1 MTCNKTLV
9 KRIGPKIVL
18 MIVLLVASSQF
29 KSIGQNTIIDA
40 PRRALMEVNR
50 ARQNYDQMGRLFSSL
65 RRPRNPKTDTAAQI
79 IWEKKPYI
87 PNSGMIHDYQH
98 IYTFIHRTQKYS
110 FTRDYDLKS
119 IEWDSVNNLFYKNRG
134 SQDSLNPQFEVIG
147 WHPSWMGDT
156 YKYYNFRLL
165 SMVSFYSF
173 DINPNNGSA
182 SNPDDLDWLRKSSL
196 PDSAAKYGAKT
207 LISVTSLEKDNNHI
221 FLSDEYS
228 RNQFMEEIT
237 AILNEN
243 KNRFSGIDLNV
254 EEIDPADRDLFTQFV
269 KMLYARLSSSGYI
282 LVLDVPY
289 FNEGNVIDYAELRD
303 YVTYFNI
310 MGYDF
315 SGMHSA
321 YPGSVSPLHSL
332 TTQPSLETA
341 VNDFLNLGISGQQVI
356 LSLPLYG
363 VIWDVT
369 DIQTGTQP
377 EYIES
382 IPYYRVK
389 SQFGSEYNA
398 YFDPFSSSN
407 FYLVPSGDRTIMC
420 WYEGEQSLGL
430 KFEWAKSMNLKGI
443 GLWALGYDQG
453 APEIWK
459 AVNSSF
465 AMDSLSVIPYSSNL
479 SGPYGIVRDVLR
491 YKKMIGLGFLL
502 FAAFVV
508 LGFVVCLF
516 DWRVRQVLFSEQTF
530 RVVYALVFLVLIVV
544 GIWWIGFPETGLN
557 LVLGLLTG
565 GSTVMLIN
573 LGFNSYRQKL
583 K

>member
-1 MTCNKTLV
+1 
-9 KRIGPKIVL
+9 
-18 MIVLLVASSQF
+18 
-29 KSIGQNTIIDA
+29 
-40 PRRALMEVNR
+40 
-50 ARQNYDQMGRLFSSL
+50 MGRLFSSL

-87 PNSGMIHDYQH
+87 PNSGMIHDYEH

-110 FTRDYDLKS
+110 FPRDYDLKS

-134 SQDSLNPQFEVIG
+134 SQDSLNRQYEVIG

-207 LISVTSLEKDNNHI
+207 LISVTSLEKVNNHI

-289 FNEGNVIDYAELRD
+289 FNEDNVIDYAELRD

-363 VIWDVT
+363 VSWDVT

-377 EYIES
+377 EYLES

-389 SQFGSEYNA
+389 SQFGSEYNE

-407 FYLVPSGDRTIMC
+407 FYLVPSDDRTIMC

-430 KFEWAKSMNLKGI
+430 KFEWAKSMNLKGV

-465 AMDSLSVIPYSSNL
+465 AMDSLSVISYSSNL

-491 YKKMIGLGFLL
+491 YKKMIGIGFLL
-502 FAAFVV
+502 FATFVV

-530 RVVYALVFLVLIVV
+530 RVVYALVFLVLVVV